1 MKKFFEILPN
11 LLKIAFGFFLAS
23 LYYHGKAIKTS
34 TDKSSSGILKD
45 MPNVI
50 GGLP

>member
-23 LYYHGKAIKTS
+23 LYFHGKAIKTS
-34 TDKSSSGILKD
+34 TDKSSRD